1 MQDDTQAI
9 RESIEATR
17 ERIAD
22 TAEAL
27 AYKTDVQARV
37 RENVAF
43 GVESLKAT
51 AAVVADD
58 VSATLVEVAETTRDG
73 VTAFAE
79 RVSDGAADLAA
90 SASEI
95 AASAADRAADAADSA
110 TRFRLR
116 DVREFIERRPLEAA
130 LGSIAAGFV
139 VGLALPVSGVERA
152 RLGPAGK
159 RLRDGAATRASDIA
173 ARALATNGS
182 RSARD

>member
-17 ERIAD
+17 DRIAD

-37 RENVAF
+37 RDNVAL
-43 GVESLKAT
+43 GVETLKAT

-58 VSATLVEVAETTRDG
+58 VSATLVDVAGTTRDG
-73 VTAFAE
+73 VAALAE
-79 RVSDGAADLAA
+79 RVSD
-90 SASEI
+90 
-95 AASAADRAADAADSA
+95 RAANAADSA
-110 TRFRLR
+110 TRFRLS
-116 DVREFIERRPLEAA
+116 DVRTFIERRPLEAA

-139 VGLALPVSGVERA
+139 VGLAFPVSGVERA
-152 RLGPAGK
+152 RLGPAAK
-159 RLRDGAATRASDIA
+159 RLRDGAATQASDFA

-182 RSARD
+182 RSPRD